1 MVDYKNILVTGSNGQ
16 LGSTLMKI
24 SYRYSYNFYFTDSN
38 ELDITNYRNVETYLI
53 NNNINVII
61 NCAAY
66 TDVNNAEKNKELA
79 NNVNHWAVNN
89 LAKLCKR
96 DKIQLIHISTDY
108 VFDGNKSTAYLEED
122 NTNPI
127 NYYGTSKLLGEKK
140 ILKYDLEDS
149 IIIRTSWLYSH
160 NKNNFVNKIIKK
172 IKNVSEINVVDN
184 EIGSPTNAI
193 DLANTILEIIPK
205 INNRKTEIYH
215 YSNSGFCSRYVLAVK
230 INDLLGENLTINS
243 FNKIRK
249 EIKRPKFSVLNNN
262 KIVQNFDIRLKSWQE
277 SLKDFVKLIKVNC
290 ENGI

>member
-1 MVDYKNILVTGSNGQ
+1 M
-16 LGSTLMKI
+16 
-24 SYRYSYNFYFTDSN
+24 
-38 ELDITNYRNVETYLI
+38 
-53 NNNINVII
+53 
-61 NCAAY
+61 
-66 TDVNNAEKNKELA
+66 
-79 NNVNHWAVNN
+79 
-89 LAKLCKR
+89 
-96 DKIQLIHISTDY
+96 
-108 VFDGNKSTAYLEED
+108 
-122 NTNPI
+122 
-127 NYYGTSKLLGEKK
+127 LGEKK